1 MKGLRLRGTKVYLLW
16 ALIAAELLMSFSFFG
31 YLHIEPISITIAY
44 IPVLLAGCLL
54 GPWEAALV
62 GAVFGTASMWKASA
76 FYISAGDALFSPV
89 MSGKPLQS
97 IFHDIWNWDTL
108 LFALVQ
114 GLLVLF
120 CCWCLNTDQAKR
132 YSERIRMADQVQMG
146 VTHNK
151 KTIAAAIVT
160 IFIASF
166 SVAWY
171 FTNRIESVM
180 SQYGIYLSDEISYDI
195 THLQIQF
202 LLGIISLFALAILAI
217 ILHFKNVNYL
227 YYEAKLDGLTGLASR
242 DQFFR
247 LGENLLKKMKTENS
261 ADQKRGYFAILDI
274 DCFKEI
280 NDRYGHPEGD
290 RVLKAVSGN
299 LKQILGNGGLPGRL
313 GGDEFVALIHQPVT
327 ADEIKNFLNRLKDEI
342 GKIRTGDETVT
353 CSIGVVSIKEE
364 DSIDRL
370 YHNADQLLY
379 AAKKNGKNQF
389 VFDL

>member
-1 MKGLRLRGTKVYLLW
+1 
-16 ALIAAELLMSFSFFG
+16 
-31 YLHIEPISITIAY
+31 
-44 IPVLLAGCLL
+44 
-54 GPWEAALV
+54 
-62 GAVFGTASMWKASA
+62 MWKVSA
-76 FYISAGDALFSPV
+76 FYISAGDALFSPM

-97 IFHDIWNWDTL
+97 ILLSVGARALFGLAAGYLYRAVRRSRHPYIGIFLVASVGSRLHAFLVYGFMEFLFPEAGFHITDTFHDIWNWDTL
-108 LFALVQ
+108 LFALVL

-242 DQFFR
+242 DQF
-247 LGENLLKKMKTENS
+247 
-261 ADQKRGYFAILDI
+261 
-274 DCFKEI
+274 
-280 NDRYGHPEGD
+280 
-290 RVLKAVSGN
+290 SG
-299 LKQILGNGGLPGRL
+299 L
-313 GGDEFVALIHQPVT
+313 
-327 ADEIKNFLNRLKDEI
+327 
-342 GKIRTGDETVT
+342 GKI
-353 CSIGVVSIKEE
+353 
-364 DSIDRL
+364 
-370 YHNADQLLY
+370 Y
-379 AAKKNGKNQF
+379 
-389 VFDL
+389 